1 METPMTKLNRMILI
15 SVAAL
20 MSAAVTTSA
29 MAASKQDCRTYAEN
43 AVFQSNTMQAQN
55 RGCTGWRWHNWYDG
69 HYSWCRKVSKDTAR
83 AEYWVRQQTIA
94 NNGPC

>member
-1 METPMTKLNRMILI
+1 
-15 SVAAL
+15 
-20 MSAAVTTSA
+20 
-29 MAASKQDCRTYAEN
+29 
-43 AVFQSNTMQAQN
+43 MQAQN

>member
-1 METPMTKLNRMILI
+1 MTKQIRIGLI
-15 SVAAL
+15 VLTAVIGAAFT
-20 MSAAVTTSA
+20 SSA
-29 MAASKQDCRTYAEN
+29 MAASKQDCREYATH
-43 AVFQSNTMQAQN
+43 AVWQSNVMNAQN

-94 NNGPC
+94 NNGAC